1 VRALLAI
8 AVLLGGCRPGTTSV
22 AIDISLMPGQTLPA
36 TLRVSVYDRFRA
48 LALERAYPAP
58 QLPGR
63 LILQMPDV
71 DQELR
76 VAVNDAVPAG
86 LQAGARVGVRTFQR
100 LRLGMVLGPP
110 VDGDRDGVPDAI
122 DDCPSVAN
130 ADQADQNGDGTGD
143 ACGGNAADLGGDGAF
158 DLGGPACGQVVV
170 TTFAGS
176 GTPGDANG
184 SGTTAQ
190 FRSPAGIAIDKS
202 TGTLFVAELAGH
214 RIRRIAGTAT
224 GDTTLIA
231 GNGTAGYVDDNNFT
245 NPRFNAPSGLVFD
258 TVVSQVLVADQG
270 NSVLRI
276 IDFPS
281 ATFPNGSVATLAGS
295 TPGYLEGAFDVAR
308 YNGVSGLALDTLP
321 NLYVA
326 DDNNNRI
333 RKIDLNGTSSPFIGD
348 GTNAYKEGL
357 GTGAQ
362 VSHPVGLT
370 FDGAS
375 KLYLADAG
383 NRRIRSSDL
392 SGTTTLV
399 AGTGAL
405 GGTDGP
411 NLSATFNA
419 PSSITIDAAG
429 DLFVTD
435 TAANTVRR
443 ISLAT
448 GRTDTLAGTGQA
460 APFVDGRSGCEVTF
474 NGPRGIVA
482 GANRTLFVAD
492 TGNHRIRRLQY

>member
-1 VRALLAI
+1 MRALVATAI
-8 AVLLGGCRPGTTSV
+8 LLGACRSGTTSV
-22 AIDISLMPGQTLPA
+22 AVDISLADGQTAPA
-36 TLRVSVYDRFRA
+36 ILQVSVYDKTHA
-48 LALERAYPAP
+48 LAQGRAYPAP
-58 QLPGR
+58 RLPGR
-63 LILQMPDV
+63 LILQLPNA

-76 VAVNDAVPAG
+76 IALNDTVAAG
-86 LQAGARVGVRTFQR
+86 LQAGARLTVRAFQR
-100 LRLGMVLGPP
+100 LQLPMVLAAA
-110 VDGDRDGVPDAI
+110 VDADQDDVPDAI
-122 DDCPSVAN
+122 DNCPSVAN
-130 ADQADQNGDGTGD
+130 PNQADQNGDGTGD
-143 ACGGNAADLGGDGAF
+143 ACGDAPPDLGGDGAP
-158 DLGGPACGQVVV
+158 DLGPPPCGTVVV
-170 TTFAGS
+170 STLAGS
-176 GTPGDANG
+176 TAGDANG
-184 SGTTAQ
+184 AGLAAQ
-190 FRSPAGIAIDKS
+190 FRSPAGIAVDKS
-202 TGTLFVAELAGH
+202 TGNLYVTELGGH
-214 RIRRIAGTAT
+214 RIRKIAGNATA
-224 GDTTLIA
+224 DTTLVA
-231 GNGTAGYVDDNNFT
+231 GTGTAGYLDDNT
-245 NPRFNAPSGLVFD
+245 LATPRFNAPVGLVFD

-281 ATFPNGSVATLAGS
+281 AMFPNGSVATLAG
-295 TPGYLEGAFDVAR
+295 TTAGYLEGAFDVAKF
-308 YNGVSGLALDTLP
+308 NAVSAVAIDTLP
-321 NLYVA
+321 NLYVG

-348 GTNAYKEGL
+348 GTNGYKEGL

-362 VSHPVGLT
+362 VSHPVGLV
-370 FDGAS
+370 FDGAT

-399 AGTGAL
+399 AGTGAM
-405 GGTDGP
+405 GSADGP

-435 TAANTVRR
+435 TAANVVRR
-443 ISLAT
+443 ISLST
-448 GRTDTLAGTGQA
+448 GRTDTLAGTGQV
-460 APFVDGRSGCEVTF
+460 APLVDGKSGCEVTF